1 MDTYKIRLT
10 IKAKNDYKKIIYYI
24 KFNLNEPKIA
34 EKYAILIKDKIN
46 TLESY
51 PHKYEVIKSK
61 LVKQSDIRK
70 LIINNYIVLYKII
83 DKKKEVVILRIL
95 YNSMDW
101 KDAIQ

>member
-61 LVKQSDIRK
+61 LVKQGDIRK